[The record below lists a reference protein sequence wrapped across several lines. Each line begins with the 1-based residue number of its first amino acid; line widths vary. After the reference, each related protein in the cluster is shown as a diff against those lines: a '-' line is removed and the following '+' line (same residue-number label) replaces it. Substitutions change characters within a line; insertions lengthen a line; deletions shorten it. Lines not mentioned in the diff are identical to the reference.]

1 MPLFQQTIH
10 DQLLLQFVI
19 TGHVKSLEGNLHITA
34 HAHVLTDDL
43 LPQITI
49 TQS

>member
-10 DQLLLQFVI
+10 DQLLQFVI

-34 HAHVLTDDL
+34 HADVLTDDL
-43 LPQITI
+43 SPQIII